1 VSRKYLQTYLDEYT
15 WRCNHRL
22 SPEPMFTSLLKEIS
36 QPVELLRASG
46 GNGTIRG

>member
-1 VSRKYLQTYLDEYT
+1 VSRKYLQTYLGEYT
-15 WRCNHRL
+15 WCYNHRL